1 MSKNNVKVYLSI
13 KKDLNLPK
21 KINRLGFYFK
31 LSSKEA
37 VNLAITT
44 IN

>member
-21 KINRLGFYFK
+21 TINRLGSLIHLPY
-31 LSSKEA
+31 SS
-37 VNLAITT
+37 
-44 IN
+44 